1 MTHDNDLHVRLD
13 GPTKCRLQE
22 LARERGVSLSD
33 MAREILW
40 ERVRDSS
47 AVADGLPGRDPT
59 FPELRER
66 ALRRLTERFQRASI
80 DRTEDSQLRWVKAC
94 ISEIPPLVHA
104 DPSRV
109 LFELRLRSGIPSWT
123 PVTTPQDGGTV

>member
-1 MTHDNDLHVRLD
+1 MTHDNDLHIRLD

-22 LARERGVSLSD
+22 LARERDVSLSD
-33 MAREILW
+33 LAREILW

-47 AVADGLPGRDPT
+47 VVADDLPGRDPT

-66 ALRRLTERFQRASI
+66 ALQRLTERFQRARI
-80 DRTEDSQLRWVKAC
+80 DRTEVAQLRWVKAC

-109 LFELRLRSGIPSWT
+109 LFELQLRSGVTSGT
-123 PVTTPQDGGTV
+123 PVTTPQERGIV